1 MNTEDT
7 ALLRDLLRGSRVLAL
22 GVLVDGA
29 PYVGLLPFVLAK
41 DRRAL
46 LVHGSG
52 LARHTRGMSDGAPF
66 SALVHAPDADAPDPL
81 QVARVTLQGT
91 VQRLEPGSGP
101 YEEGRALYEDRFPE
115 SAQTFELPDF
125 SLYALRIAE
134 GRFVAGFARARNVS
148 PGDLATI

>member
-1 MNTEDT
+1 MNQEDT
-7 ALLRDLLRGSRVLAL
+7 ALLRDLLLGQRVLSL
-22 GVLVDGA
+22 GVLVDGV
-29 PYVGLLPFVLAK
+29 PYVGLLPFALSK

-46 LVHGSG
+46 LVHASS
-52 LARHTRGMSDGAPF
+52 LARHTRGLAEGAPF
-66 SALVHAPDADAPDPL
+66 SALVHAPDVDAPDPL

-91 VQRLEPGSGP
+91 VQRLEPETGAYDEARG
-101 YEEGRALYEDRFPE
+101 LYEDRFPD

-125 SLYALRIAE
+125 SLFALRIAE